1 MNLFHAVSVFSS
13 HPTSL
18 RSATKTLSG
27 SSAVARWL
35 VLAVLMLLP
44 SLASGQEPCSEDPR
58 YLLVTVVSGELYAD
72 GEAIL
77 LDVAVGPYMLDLCG
91 GETIS
96 LFSHAD
102 GAEVVTQYSA
112 GSFQRIIV
120 SETLTEL
127 CRAMSSC
134 VVVTDAD

>member
-1 MNLFHAVSVFSS
+1 MNVFHAVSVFSS
-13 HPTSL
+13 RPTSL
-18 RSATKTLSG
+18 RSATKALSG
-27 SSAVARWL
+27 SSTVARWL

-44 SLASGQEPCSEDPR
+44 SLASAQEPCSEDPR
-58 YLLVTVVSGELYAD
+58 YLLVTVVSGEIYAG

-77 LDVAVGPYMLDLCG
+77 DLAVGPYMLDLCG
-91 GETIS
+91 GEAVS
-96 LFSHAD
+96 LSSHVD
-102 GAEVVTQYSA
+102 GAEVVIQYDA
-112 GSFQRIIV
+112 GLIQRIIV